1 MDAYIKHGFHKNE
14 VSGQVPPPLLDWNS
28 HTDNIHAIIARKF
41 FFFFSETG
49 MFIEPSDNFLKINLH
64 LSWYNFYYV
73 HNFCPIYCAISFSFF
88 RKKKKH
94 TDSEVTK
101 THVSN
106 RHYRV
111 NLVTAGTAK
120 LLFKPSVW
128 KGQPIRIRQL

>member
-1 MDAYIKHGFHKNE
+1 MSIISVQFIAPFHSAF
-14 VSGQVPPPLLDWNS
+14 SG
-28 HTDNIHAIIARKF
+28 
-41 FFFFSETG
+41 
-49 MFIEPSDNFLKINLH
+49 
-64 LSWYNFYYV
+64 
-73 HNFCPIYCAISFSFF
+73 
-88 RKKKKH
+88 KKTKH

>member
-1 MDAYIKHGFHKNE
+1 
-14 VSGQVPPPLLDWNS
+14 
-28 HTDNIHAIIARKF
+28 
-41 FFFFSETG
+41 

-73 HNFCPIYCAISFSFF
+73 HNLSNLLRHFIQLFQE
-88 RKKKKH
+88 KKNKKKH

-111 NLVTAGTAK
+111 NLVTAGTVYQIAVQTICLERTANQNK
-120 LLFKPSVW
+120 TAL
-128 KGQPIRIRQL
+128 KGNELKRFVLDPGWTEA